1 MMARAVIK
9 RPVQPRL
16 EAERRLLR
24 RRLRNLQDKP
34 YRAAEAA
41 KMARRLDELETT
53 RR

>member
-1 MMARAVIK
+1 MASAVT
-9 RPVQPRL
+9 RMSQPRL

-41 KMARRLDELETT
+41 KMARRLD
-53 RR
+53 